1 MFLVITSIVQKYLKS
16 ILTFNKYGLTK
27 KTLAYVKNENENL
40 NTMTTILK
48 SIVNCEILGV
58 MEIFKGTCFG
68 HVFFIAYQYTI
79 VEKIS
84 LGA

>member
-1 MFLVITSIVQKYLKS
+1 
-16 ILTFNKYGLTK
+16 
-27 KTLAYVKNENENL
+27 
-40 NTMTTILK
+40 
-48 SIVNCEILGV
+48 

-84 LGA
+84 LGAWNTFSLSLPK